1 LPHFRATEIPASN
14 RGGIVRKRASLHYN
28 HARMRLLANWLLSTV
43 ALLIVA
49 RVVPGFYVS
58 GIGAA
63 VIAALVIGL
72 INATVG
78 WFLKIVTFPLTIITL
93 GIFWII
99 INALMLEVATWFV
112 RGFQIH
118 GFGAAFIGAIVLSL
132 VNMLLRWVF
141 LPKQERE

>member
-1 LPHFRATEIPASN
+1 
-14 RGGIVRKRASLHYN
+14 
-28 HARMRLLANWLLSTV
+28 MRLLVNWLLSTV

-58 GIGAA
+58 GFGAA
-63 VIAALVIGL
+63 LIAALVIGL
-72 INATVG
+72 INATLG
-78 WFLKIVTFPLTIITL
+78 WFLKIVTFPLTLLTL

-112 RGFQIH
+112 RGFQIRS
-118 GFGAAFIGAIVLSL
+118 FGAAFIGAIVLSL

-141 LPKQERE
+141 VPKQEA